1 MTLSYLSILL
11 KTFYYI
17 MNHKEE
23 KKRNKREL
31 KWEANQLYG
40 AIKCKIHPGFGYV
53 KI

>member
-1 MTLSYLSILL
+1 MVPLSV
-11 KTFYYI
+11 KYI
-17 MNHKEE
+17 QALEE

-40 AIKCKIHPGFGYV
+40 AIKSKIHPGFGYV